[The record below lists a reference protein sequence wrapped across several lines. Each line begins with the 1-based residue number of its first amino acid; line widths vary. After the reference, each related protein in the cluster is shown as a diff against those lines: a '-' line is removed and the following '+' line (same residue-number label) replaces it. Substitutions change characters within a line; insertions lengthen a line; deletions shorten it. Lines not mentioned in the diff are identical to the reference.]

1 MHHGLYFAS
10 RKDYKQ
16 PLWTAPCQSR
26 WPNGGR
32 NGSRHIE
39 TTKAKPGRDRMSEHT
54 SNEKGDGCHQQ
65 SRIWKKKKKTIL
77 ITNYFDEFYQTW
89 RKLML
94 LGFFLFVLKINK
106 NKSQK
111 KIIRPTVPSKSDQVL

>member
-65 SRIWKKKKKTIL
+65 SRIWKKKKRQ
-77 ITNYFDEFYQTW
+77 Y
-89 RKLML
+89 
-94 LGFFLFVLKINK
+94 
-106 NKSQK
+106 
-111 KIIRPTVPSKSDQVL
+111 